1 MSQAIRDLLMNE
13 EKIKEIANRSFDI
26 IETDKSGQID
36 KKEFKEVLTSLAMD
50 MGAEPPTDEDVQ
62 ETIKKLDKDQNGQI
76 DKKEFAELIK
86 QVLESLIKNSQDDI
100 Y

>member
-1 MSQAIRDLLMNE
+1 MSQAIRDLLVNT
-13 EKIKEIANRSFDI
+13 EKIKEIANRSFEI
-26 IETDKSGQID
+26 IDTDKSGQID

-62 ETIKKLDKDQNGQI
+62 ETILKLDKDKNGQI
-76 DKKEFAELIK
+76 DKEEFAELIRK
-86 QVLESLIKNSQDDI
+86 VLVSMIENSKDDI